1 MNSTAQNIRTII
13 LHGLNAPVGPD
24 ERRVP
29 QYGPE
34 WMAHVSL
41 GGNVRNGNILCLPL
55 VPVR

>member
-1 MNSTAQNIRTII
+1 MNQSDRIQFRNDQQI
-13 LHGLNAPVGPD
+13 PPMPD
-24 ERRVP
+24 ERLVD